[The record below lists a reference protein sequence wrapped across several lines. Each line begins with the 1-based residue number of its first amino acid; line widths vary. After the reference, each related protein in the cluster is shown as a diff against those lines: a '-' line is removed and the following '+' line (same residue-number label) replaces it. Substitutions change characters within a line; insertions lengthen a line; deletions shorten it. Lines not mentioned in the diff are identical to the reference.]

1 MYFLIP
7 SIIIA
12 IILCLIRKYKINRI
26 QLLVIFITILC
37 FMLTPANWWGRYVGY
52 IMIIGYIGY
61 GIMDSVLNK
70 KAIYRYI
77 VNVILFCIILISI
90 AFSSRE
96 IIKRVLYTTPYST
109 QFSNEFRNYVEV
121 GNKNIIVLEESYY
134 KSTISYVFLKGSF
147 LQNHVDT
154 YYIENMY
161 PNPQVDNHGIGNY
174 ENFER
179 IIENNKDIDA
189 IIVLDANLNR
199 KNYQYVEKFYEDNKL
214 EYNKKEYGDGIIV
227 YEKSER

>member
-1 MYFLIP
+1 
-7 SIIIA
+7 
-12 IILCLIRKYKINRI
+12 
-26 QLLVIFITILC
+26 
-37 FMLTPANWWGRYVGY
+37 
-52 IMIIGYIGY
+52 
-61 GIMDSVLNK
+61 
-70 KAIYRYI
+70 
-77 VNVILFCIILISI
+77 
-90 AFSSRE
+90 
-96 IIKRVLYTTPYST
+96 
-109 QFSNEFRNYVEV
+109 
-121 GNKNIIVLEESYY
+121 
-134 KSTISYVFLKGSF
+134 
-147 LQNHVDT
+147 
-154 YYIENMY
+154 MY